1 MCDPSLLP
9 AMCPAVQAACSR
21 FPQQVRQVLKHYD
34 LSVEEFE
41 KLTQRAQNDVIFR
54 WRVGGECS
62 RLERLA
68 LAEKIRREVK
78 KDA

>member
-1 MCDPSLLP
+1 
-9 AMCPAVQAACSR
+9 MCPAVQAACGR

-34 LSVEEFE
+34 LSIDEFE
-41 KLTQRAQNDVIFR
+41 KLTQRAQKDVIFR

-68 LAEKIRREVK
+68 LSERIKREGK
-78 KDA
+78 KE